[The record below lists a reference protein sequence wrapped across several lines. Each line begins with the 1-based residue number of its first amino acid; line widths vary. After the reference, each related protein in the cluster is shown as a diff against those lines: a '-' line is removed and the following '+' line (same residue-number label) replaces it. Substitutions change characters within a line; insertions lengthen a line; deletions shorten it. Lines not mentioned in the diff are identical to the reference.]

1 MNIFGRKGL
10 RFFLSAARIYINDK
24 NKTKD
29 LIEKVDK
36 KKKGNR
42 HLVEGVISQVQLL
55 VEALKA
61 WMSGEYKQ
69 ISKKSLLMIIAGL
82 LYFVAP
88 IDIVPDFLL
97 AIGFV
102 DDIAVISFVI
112 NTLNTELQRFKKWK
126 EELESPK
133 TLDDID

>member
-10 RFFLSAARIYINDK
+10 RLFLSAARIYITDK

-42 HLVEGVISQVQLL
+42 HLVAGVISQVQLL

-69 ISKKSLLMIIAGL
+69 LPKKSLLMIIAGL
-82 LYFVAP
+82 LYFVSP

-126 EELESPK
+126 EEQNPPK
-133 TLDDID
+133 TLEYEE